1 MENSST
7 TDDLQRVVHDEDAD
21 VTFVFPNDG
30 GAMALAKKSKLIDA
44 NQVFEKQFTSGLES
58 DPITVTDISFATFN
72 SLIRHIYEIDEVVVN
87 SENCMDILYC
97 SRKYF
102 LDRLTM
108 KVIEFINTVT
118 VWRLSETTHQMVK
131 TPDLLKYYVEFEKF
145 DIKLLNEVI
154 TNRICHCDP
163 IYIIKEMNLRSE
175 AHMKLLKIIL
185 DSSVLN
191 CSEYDLYQAVI
202 EMMKKTKGDL
212 RWDQVK
218 KKFGHLIYLIRFPM
232 MTVDQLVK
240 CRKQPCFLT
249 SSEIVDLQLWKQER
263 TFTESLLQ
271 FSIIP
276 RININMK
283 VLEKCCEGY
292 GFQCKKCKSEKRC
305 DFSDILNN
313 LRNHN

>member
-58 DPITVTDISFATFN
+58 VSITVTDISFATFN
-72 SLIRHIYEIDEVVVN
+72 SLIRHIYELDEVVVN
-87 SENCMDILYC
+87 SENCVEILYC

-108 KVIEFINTVT
+108 KVIEFINAVDTCVYSRKT
-118 VWRLSETTHQMVK
+118 ARFES
-131 TPDLLKYYVEFEKF
+131 TPDLLNYYVEFEKF

-154 TNRICHCDP
+154 SNRICLYDP
-163 IYIIKEMNLRSE
+163 IFNIKEMNLRSE

-185 DSSVLN
+185 DSSVLS

-218 KKFGHLIYLIRFPM
+218 KKFGHLIYLIRFPT
-232 MTVDQLVK
+232 MTVEQLVK

-263 TFTESLLQ
+263 TFTQSLLK

-276 RININMK
+276 RINYDRK
-283 VLEKCCEGY
+283 VLKKCCEGY

-305 DFSDILNN
+305 DVYDILNHV
-313 LRNHN
+313 RDFK